1 MILILS
7 FEQRH
12 WTEIEELLGRKFF
25 QEPNIK
31 ISTYEES
38 HAFDD
43 ENNAESLMQIS
54 SQATGETQLENMLKG
69 IETMWKET
77 ELFIVSHHDQKDVFI
92 LAGTE
97 ELQAVLDDANVN
109 INTIAASKFVGPI
122 KARVDEWITA
132 LDQFG
137 KTFGK
142 PISSIS

>member
-1 MILILS
+1 
-7 FEQRH
+7 
-12 WTEIEELLGRKFF
+12 
-25 QEPNIK
+25 
-31 ISTYEES
+31 
-38 HAFDD
+38 
-43 ENNAESLMQIS
+43 MQIS

-77 ELFIVSHHDQKDVFI
+77 ELSIATHHDQKDVFI

-122 KARVDEWITA
+122 KSRVDEWISA

-137 KTFGK
+137 RTFGESYMSFY
-142 PISSIS
+142 IYRYIYM